1 MVVSF
6 CVLHA
11 GLTHVVDGPRLLAHL
26 ALAGTDHYKING
38 RACRNLSLAG
48 LVEQSS
54 E

>member
-1 MVVSF
+1 MRLRIGVGS
-6 CVLHA
+6 
-11 GLTHVVDGPRLLAHL
+11 PRPLAHV
-26 ALAGTDHYKING
+26 ALARTDHNKING